1 MWGSQR
7 FQVLLENAQH
17 FEPEEIPGLLRK
29 VIFTTSLPDTPPKH
43 LEYLFEL
50 LQEVMP
56 IAPFYGSYCS
66 HEPYGLSSYN
76 LVYNSPHAYNTA
88 PTYASP
94 QKQLIDHEFG
104 LEYIIQVLLGR
115 TDAYHPKRI
124 DLHSSN
130 LVWRI
135 MLEMLERCHPK
146 QRNFIDCY
154 LELYQ
159 SAADYCQELIDGTD
173 DPDILSFCG
182 QLLLCLLNV
191 DSNTRKLHLEPL
203 TDIKKKKICRINN
216 SFFQGDF
223 FTLLYKS
230 RTEIEPK
237 ENLLGQPHENRIR
250 T

>member
-1 MWGSQR
+1 MNMTMWKMWGSQR
-7 FQVLLENAQH
+7 FQVLLENAEH
-17 FEPEEIPGLLRK
+17 FEKDEIPGLLRK

-43 LEYLFEL
+43 LEYLLEL

-56 IAPFYGSYCS
+56 IAPCYGSYCS

-88 PTYASP
+88 AAT
-94 QKQLIDHEFG
+94 QKQLLDHEFG
-104 LEYIIQVLLGR
+104 LEYIIQVFLGKN
-115 TDAYHPKRI
+115 DAYHPKRI
-124 DLHSSN
+124 DLQSSN

-135 MLEMLERCHPK
+135 MLELLERCHPK

-159 SAADYCQELIDGTD
+159 SAADYCQELIDETD

-182 QLLLCLLNV
+182 SLLLCLLNA
-191 DSNTRKLHLEPL
+191 DSNTRKINLEPL
-203 TDIKKKKICRINN
+203 TDEKKEKIRRINN

-230 RTEIEPK
+230 RTER
-237 ENLLGQPHENRIR
+237 NLLGQ
-250 T
+250 TTS

>member
-1 MWGSQR
+1 MNMTMWKMWGSQR
-7 FQVLLENAQH
+7 FQVLLENAEH
-17 FEPEEIPGLLRK
+17 FEPDEIPGLLRK

-43 LEYLFEL
+43 LEYLLEL

-56 IAPFYGSYCS
+56 IAPCYGSYCS
-66 HEPYGLSSYN
+66 TEPYSMMSYN
-76 LVYNSPHAYNTA
+76 LVYNSPHAYTTA
-88 PTYASP
+88 PTYAAH
-94 QKQLIDHEFG
+94 QKKSTNHEFG

-124 DLHSSN
+124 DLQSSN

-146 QRNFIDCY
+146 QRNYIDSY

-159 SAADYCQELIDGTD
+159 SAADYCQELIDETD

-191 DSNTRKLHLEPL
+191 DSNTRKINLEPL
-203 TDIKKKKICRINN
+203 TDEKKEKIRRINN

-230 RTEIEPK
+230 RTERESV
-237 ENLLGQPHENRIR
+237 R
-250 T
+250 TTS